1 MACCAA
7 CGESAGLLGRRS
19 MTNGTVLCS
28 RCSKKVRNEHQK
40 SLLTGWNVEDY
51 KNYLQFREKAEARK
65 NIFAPDVTLGTLL
78 IDTAQKLFCVL
89 DNVKADFRKADIDI
103 YSFDEVRYVDF
114 PLVLS
119 NFTSQLFSSKKTLE
133 IRAYITFAMKDRCIT
148 VSKEIGLFRDLIDTK
163 KMEGIGTAK
172 NLNNLYMTMVLFVGL
187 VKASQA
193 DMAAA
198 WDETD
203 YVIKSNKNGFNL
215 ENKFLWYSIDDSK
228 ELERAKSLFQVDE
241 VNIGDIHELI
251 EKAVKLLAIVADEKD
266 SGETERL
273 KRKIFSALQLL
284 LAKAL
289 CRGE

>member
-51 KNYLQFREKAEARK
+51 KNYLQFREKAETRR

-148 VSKEIGLFRDLIDTK
+148 VSKEIGLLRDLIDTK
-163 KMEGIGTAK
+163 KMDVSYRITC
-172 NLNNLYMTMVLFVGL
+172 NNGNQRT
-187 VKASQA
+187 
-193 DMAAA
+193 
-198 WDETD
+198 
-203 YVIKSNKNGFNL
+203 
-215 ENKFLWYSIDDSK
+215 
-228 ELERAKSLFQVDE
+228 
-241 VNIGDIHELI
+241 LI
-251 EKAVKLLAIVADEKD
+251 NP
-266 SGETERL
+266 
-273 KRKIFSALQLL
+273 
-284 LAKAL
+284 
-289 CRGE
+289 